1 MQTQI
6 LISPGQ
12 VLTLQ
17 NIIDQLNTKISQIQL
32 SNPKNVDNK
41 YANALKGVRN
51 AINNNSSI
59 QGIVG
64 ILNDNS
70 IKFNKDDKITG
81 GKQSRKTKKRM
92 RRRRQKGG
100 YQYNEKTKRR
110 RFTSSP
116 RSSSPRSSS
125 KSSKTTS
132 SLNKD
137 KSKTRKT
144 L

>member
-100 YQYNEKTKRR
+100 YQYNEKSKRR
-110 RFTSSP
+110 RFTTSTPNSSTS
-116 RSSSPRSSS
+116 RR
-125 KSSKTTS
+125 SSKTTS